1 MKYTKSSFFAKN
13 DYVRSMHTPNSW
25 ILDTRSRNWVRGPRM
40 GTGRSSFGCFHIME
54 HNTVT
59 NVVVVGG
66 ESNYQSLKSAEI
78 LDVKTM
84 KWEYLPNLPFKVRSN
99 NGVESVVGPFL
110 GFSLGGFSSNHTGID
125 YGQKNGLE
133 IEGEKIINQ
142 QEARIFGLKKEGEK
156 FIWQQ
161 VNSLSTGRTR
171 MASVNA
177 PSSMVPSC

>member
-1 MKYTKSSFFAKN
+1 
-13 DYVRSMHTPNSW
+13 
-25 ILDTRSRNWVRGPRM
+25 M
-40 GTGRSSFGCFHIME
+40 GTGRQNFGCFHIME
-54 HNTVT
+54 HNNVS

-66 ESNYQSLKSAEI
+66 TNNNGRLSSAEI
-78 LDVKTM
+78 LDAKTM
-84 KWEYLPNLPFKVRSN
+84 KWQNLPNLPF
-99 NGVESVVGPFL
+99 GVYTNHGVQSVVGPYL

-142 QEARIFGLKKEGEK
+142 QETRIFGLKKEGEK

-161 VNSLSTGRTR
+161 VNSLSTGRVR